1 MRHKA
6 RDYVLLVLGLIL
18 IISLAACFGKPE
30 PVLQWSK
37 TFDGANGSV
46 QQTTEGGYI
55 VCKNTSPFSRSR
67 EGDIW
72 LIKLDADGNKLWEK
86 VFGDADDDYG
96 SSVQQTTDGG
106 YIVCGATSSV
116 SPEKTGLLLVKT
128 DAEGNTLWERT
139 FSDERGTFGHSV
151 QQTTDSGYILFGTSW
166 SLGTNE
172 DIWVIKTDADANRLW
187 DKTFGGK
194 NTDIGSSV
202 QQTTDGGY
210 IICGTRMFYDPD
222 YDGIWLIKTDASGN
236 KMWDITF
243 GEGENDYGSS
253 AEQTADGGYIVCGSK
268 YSSGRIANPNIWIV
282 KTDVD
287 GNKLW
292 DKTFGGKV
300 WAEGSSAQQTQDG
313 GYILCGTNYNNVWLI
328 KTGADGNK
336 IWDQTLDSKGQA
348 GASSVQQR

>member
-222 YDGIWLIKTDASGN
+222 YDGI
-236 KMWDITF
+236 
-243 GEGENDYGSS
+243 
-253 AEQTADGGYIVCGSK
+253 
-268 YSSGRIANPNIWIV
+268 
-282 KTDVD
+282 
-287 GNKLW
+287 
-292 DKTFGGKV
+292 
-300 WAEGSSAQQTQDG
+300 
-313 GYILCGTNYNNVWLI
+313 
-328 KTGADGNK
+328 
-336 IWDQTLDSKGQA
+336 
-348 GASSVQQR
+348 